1 MRIEEKLLALVAS
14 ASWDGGEGVVSTLLP
29 MLQEVA
35 PFDAGEVAVL
45 RPIGFD
51 RWTLTDDDSPVAAED
66 FLLHMS
72 GADEPLR
79 IDELSELERWPRTRD
94 ALKERGLRSLLALP
108 LSPAGGPEGAVVLA
122 RRQGW
127 AFVAVWLHVLT
138 PLVSMT
144 GLCLER
150 AAALTALRKEVELL
164 RTRGGG

>member
-1 MRIEEKLLALVAS
+1 MRIEEKLLSLVAS

-51 RWTLTDDDSPVAAED
+51 RWTLTDDESPVAAED
-66 FLLHMS
+66 FLLHIS

-79 IDELSELERWPRTRD
+79 IDERSELERWPRTRD
-94 ALKERGLRSLLALP
+94 ALKERGLLSLLALP

-138 PLVSMT
+138 PLVSMA

-164 RTRGGG
+164 RARGGG